1 MSGYTGHR
9 SPIRLHSPLGSG
21 EEYSREH
28 PPRPVGPRRADRR
41 PRSIRNRFIGDSAP
55 GPTTHRNTGR
65 MGILAARVMPSA
77 CPPEPARELSIVES
91 VGSGGEPSGDNLTR
105 KGRTNA
111 RPFFTSV
118 FARGTQNCDV
128 HHSTPLPTELTGKTE
143 FRAHCELAAPGP
155 EADFLMGCYD
165 A

>member
-1 MSGYTGHR
+1 MTEFLLAVLAA
-9 SPIRLHSPLGSG
+9 I
-21 EEYSREH
+21 
-28 PPRPVGPRRADRR
+28 DRR
-41 PRSIRNRFIGDSAP
+41 IV
-55 GPTTHRNTGR
+55 HVEE
-65 MGILAARVMPSA
+65 RVNDLFDGAWDVAGHYGSWL
-77 CPPEPARELSIVES
+77 EGHKLSE
-91 VGSGGEPSGDNLTR
+91 GLTGEPSGDNLTR